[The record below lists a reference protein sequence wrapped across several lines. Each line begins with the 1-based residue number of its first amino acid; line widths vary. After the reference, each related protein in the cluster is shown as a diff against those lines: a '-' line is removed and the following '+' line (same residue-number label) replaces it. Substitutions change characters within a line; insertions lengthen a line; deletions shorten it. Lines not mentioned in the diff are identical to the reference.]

1 MGMVEIA
8 VERKTTINTAKLAS
22 VCHRLGPKM
31 VYVTMTTT
39 TAVVDGIRA
48 IAVVTPATRTSSSIA
63 KTANV
68 WIQTRPPTHRKRRC
82 AAVFVPIQTGLVM
95 VFVTL
100 ATTTVAVNTTKATV
114 AVSQGILISSSTV
127 RRNVSVS
134 VRPTRRRNH
143 EGF

>member
-100 ATTTVAVNTTKATV
+100 ATTTVAV
-114 AVSQGILISSSTV
+114 SQGILISSSTV

-134 VRPTRRRNH
+134 IRHTRRRNH